1 MVDIL
6 VVEDNEELRDV
17 LDRFLIHA
25 GYQVR
30 CVSNGTDAL
39 SILQKEEVR
48 LLLVD
53 IMLPDFDGF
62 TICEETRKH
71 TTIPIMIM
79 SARTQTSD
87 KILGYDLGAD
97 DYVEKPFPMP
107 LLFAKIKALLRR
119 GYDMK
124 EEIRSLKDKDLC
136 IDLNKRT
143 VTLDNKQIVLSI
155 KEYELLVL
163 MMKNRNTTLN
173 KNYIFSM
180 IWTDA
185 SESELSTLTTH
196 MNTLREKI
204 EKDPRHPKRLVTVWG
219 VGYRYESV
227 E

>member
-53 IMLPDFDGF
+53 IMLPDLDGF